1 MTMRTNP
8 STISLQRSALRS
20 FDRIPQRRAK
30 ARGGRRTFLSR
41 ILALFRLWQ
50 ERARTR
56 RQLRELNEREL
67 SDIGLTGAQS
77 EAAKP
82 FWR

>member
-1 MTMRTNP
+1 MRTNP
-8 STISLQRSALRS
+8 STTLLTRSALTS
-20 FDRIPQRRAK
+20 FDRMPQRRAE
-30 ARGGRRTFLSR
+30 AHRGRRTSLDR

-56 RQLRELNEREL
+56 RELRELDERAL
-67 SDIGLTGAQS
+67 SDIGLTRRDARW